1 MKRNNSDMKHGLP
14 TPLRLRWQVMGV
26 DPGVG
31 HDVAVN
37 VVGQTLTGFSPNQTV
52 KLSVR
57 TGNTAGNT
65 ARLEQSVIIP

>member
-1 MKRNNSDMKHGLP
+1 
-14 TPLRLRWQVMGV
+14 MGV